1 MPFRVEVSP
10 DSHWPS
16 FSDLDPVMALLDD
29 PVDLSW
35 TGTRDDQQLWEK
47 WRGRSLV
54 LHVVDQ
60 EQAEK
65 ALWTLGGPLELS
77 QEDLASA
84 RKALTHK
91 TDQTWRPRVESLG
104 HSRAVL
110 LLTSVVGASVRSG
123 KAAKAASS
131 VVRDCLFRRI
141 SPADADVFMRLRTKS

>member
-16 FSDLDPVMALLDD
+16 FKELDPVMDLLDD

-54 LHVVDQ
+54 LHVADQ
-60 EQAEK
+60 EQAER
-65 ALWTLGGPLELS
+65 ALWLLGGPLVLTP
-77 QEDLASA
+77 EDLTAA
-84 RKALTHK
+84 KKALTVK
-91 TDQTWRPRVESLG
+91 TDPSWRPRVEAVG

-110 LLTSVVGASVRSG
+110 LLTSVVGSSIRSG
-123 KAAKAASS
+123 KAPAAASS
-131 VVRDCLFRRI
+131 VVGDCLFRRI
-141 SPADADVFMRLRTKS
+141 SPADADVLMRLRTRS